1 MESSHDNQDQHTND
15 LPARLS
21 VEDVDVDFL
30 PIIYDIIRGLEKDP
44 HESSQ
49 KPSHSQDI
57 SQKVLELHKKLEVA
71 KEQIKR
77 LPGVEYSKEQQLDKL
92 EALRTQLKLKRDL
105 LLKYRTMCTFDI
117 PKA

>member
-1 MESSHDNQDQHTND
+1 MESSHENQDQHAND

-57 SQKVLELHKKLEVA
+57 SQKVLELHKKLELA